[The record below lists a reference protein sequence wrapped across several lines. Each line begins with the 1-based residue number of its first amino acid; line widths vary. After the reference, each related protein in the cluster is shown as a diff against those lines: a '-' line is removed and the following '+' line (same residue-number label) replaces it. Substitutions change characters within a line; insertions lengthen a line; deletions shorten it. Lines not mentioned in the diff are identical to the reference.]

1 MNNTE
6 SLTPFDRYVIFAT
19 AMRNI
24 SKIIEGII
32 DGMGEEANKTSE
44 ASTLLMYQF
53 QGKILEILLQF
64 MLDILTPDF
73 QSLEDDED
81 WEEEYD
87 EDYT

>member
-24 SKIIEGII
+24 SKIIEGMI
-32 DGMGEEANKTSE
+32 DGIGEEENKTNE
-44 ASTLLMYQF
+44 TNMILMYQF
-53 QGKILEILLQF
+53 QRNILEIILEF

-73 QSLEDDED
+73 QSLEDGDG